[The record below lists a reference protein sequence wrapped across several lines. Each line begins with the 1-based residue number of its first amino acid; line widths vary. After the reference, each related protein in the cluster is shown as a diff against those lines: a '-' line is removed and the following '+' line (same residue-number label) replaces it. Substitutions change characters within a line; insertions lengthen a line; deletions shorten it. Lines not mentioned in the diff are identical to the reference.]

1 MTTEIALDQ
10 GWVPEACTLPTAQRP
25 LRLAEFDAL
34 FATAVKRVER
44 VGVLRLRLTLTGPVE
59 LEDIVRDLTERESRC
74 CSFFAF
80 TVTTHGRGSSSWTS
94 RSRMRT
100 STSST
105 LSRPAPPKGQTG
117 DRARGERAAQR

>member
-59 LEDIVRDLTERESRC
+59 LEAIVRDLTERESRC

-80 TVTTHGRGSSSWTS
+80 TVTTHGPGQLVLDVTV
-94 RSRMRT
+94 
-100 STSST
+100 
-105 LSRPAPPKGQTG
+105 PAAHVDVLDALTT
-117 DRARGERAAQR
+117 RASQKANR